1 MRNSIETKDPVQDEK
16 TDVSKDSKEVVRQDE
31 KNIFEDRDGS
41 TEEAGDVELVAD
53 LEALSALSLELEKTS
68 DQEIVGK
75 GGVTKSEKLATQ
87 KKSLGSGRLN
97 QDGSRPRSVLQEL
110 QDVIS
115 EESIPEENIESDH
128 SQNEEERS
136 ERCAWEVKQFKKTF
150 ETLQLEIQSL
160 EARIE
165 KLEERK
171 VAKAGKVEEEQEEK
185 MGKMI
190 LPQPIVVKPF
200 TVDDDSDFEEFTRDK
215 QDQVW
220 FGQEES
226 HKTWQEMTKEGN
238 TEDNME
244 GNMEG
249 NTEDNKE
256 GNMEGNK
263 EGNKPWQEDWE
274 DDFEV
279 EELASVLLAVK

>member
-1 MRNSIETKDPVQDEK
+1 MTARVEEMNGSSKLEATSNTSKLEGSSNSGTLGSSLPVDSTCYAPTCTLNNPEGKSEATSNLCYSPSCRFSSNDPNPSSDMRNSIETKNPVQDEK
-16 TDVSKDSKEVVRQDE
+16 RDVTKDLKEVVRQDE

-53 LEALSALSLELEKTS
+53 LKALAALSLELEKTS
-68 DQEIVGK
+68 DQEILGK
-75 GGVTKSEKLATQ
+75 CGVTKSEKLATQ
-87 KKSLGSGRLN
+87 KKSLGGGRLN

-160 EARIE
+160 EARIG

-171 VAKAGKVEEEQEEK
+171 VARAGKVEEEKMEKVEEEQEEK
-185 MGKMI
+185 MEKMI
-190 LPQPIVVKPF
+190 LP
-200 TVDDDSDFEEFTRDK
+200 
-215 QDQVW
+215 
-220 FGQEES
+220 
-226 HKTWQEMTKEGN
+226 
-238 TEDNME
+238 
-244 GNMEG
+244 
-249 NTEDNKE
+249 
-256 GNMEGNK
+256 
-263 EGNKPWQEDWE
+263 
-274 DDFEV
+274 
-279 EELASVLLAVK
+279 

>member
-1 MRNSIETKDPVQDEK
+1 MNKSIITKDPVQDEK
-16 TDVSKDSKEVVRQDE
+16 RDVSKDSKEVVRQDE

-53 LEALSALSLELEKTS
+53 LKALAALSLELEKTS
-68 DQEIVGK
+68 DQEILGK

-87 KKSLGSGRLN
+87 KKSLGGGRLN

-115 EESIPEENIESDH
+115 EESIPEESIESDH

-136 ERCAWEVKQFKKTF
+136 ERCAWEVKQFKKSF

-160 EARIE
+160 EARIG

-256 GNMEGNK
+256 GNK

>member
-1 MRNSIETKDPVQDEK
+1 MNKSIITKDPVQDKK
-16 TDVSKDSKEVVRQDE
+16 TDVTKDSKEVVRQDE

-53 LEALSALSLELEKTS
+53 LNALAALSLELEKTS

-97 QDGSRPRSVLQEL
+97 QDVSRPRSVLQEL

-115 EESIPEENIESDH
+115 EESIPEENVESDH

-160 EARIE
+160 EARIG

-185 MGKMI
+185 MEKMI
-190 LPQPIVVKPF
+190 FPQPIVVKPF

-249 NTEDNKE
+249 N
-256 GNMEGNK
+256 K

>member
-1 MRNSIETKDPVQDEK
+1 M
-16 TDVSKDSKEVVRQDE
+16 
-31 KNIFEDRDGS
+31 G
-41 TEEAGDVELVAD
+41 
-53 LEALSALSLELEKTS
+53 
-68 DQEIVGK
+68 
-75 GGVTKSEKLATQ
+75 
-87 KKSLGSGRLN
+87 
-97 QDGSRPRSVLQEL
+97 L

-136 ERCAWEVKQFKKTF
+136 ERCAWEVKQFKKSF

-160 EARIE
+160 EVRIG

-185 MGKMI
+185 MEKII

-226 HKTWQEMTKEGN
+226 HKTRQEDG
-238 TEDNME
+238 
-244 GNMEG
+244 
-249 NTEDNKE
+249 NKE
-256 GNMEGNK
+256 GNK
-263 EGNKPWQEDWE
+263 EDNKPWQEDWE

>member
-1 MRNSIETKDPVQDEK
+1 M
-16 TDVSKDSKEVVRQDE
+16 
-31 KNIFEDRDGS
+31 
-41 TEEAGDVELVAD
+41 ELVAD

-75 GGVTKSEKLATQ
+75 GGVTKSETLATQ
-87 KKSLGSGRLN
+87 KKSLGRRRLN
-97 QDGSRPRSVLQEL
+97 QDDSGPRSVLQEL

-115 EESIPEENIESDH
+115 EGTIPEGSQCIESDH

-171 VAKAGKVEEEQEEK
+171 MARAGKVEEEKMEKVEEEQEK
-185 MGKMI
+185 MEKMI
-190 LPQPIVVKPF
+190 LPQPIVIKPF

-220 FGQEES
+220 VGQEES
-226 HKTWQEMTKEGN
+226 HKTQQEKTKEGN
-238 TEDNME
+238 TE

-249 NTEDNKE
+249 NKD

>member
-1 MRNSIETKDPVQDEK
+1 MNGSSKLEATRKSSGSSKCSDLEATSNTSKLERSSTSGTVGSSLPVDSTYYASTCYAPSCTLNNPEGKSEATSNLCYSPSCRFSSNDPNPSADMRNSIETKDPVQDEK
-16 TDVSKDSKEVVRQDE
+16 TDVSKDSKEVVGQDE

-53 LEALSALSLELEKTS
+53 LKALAALSLELEKTS

-87 KKSLGSGRLN
+87 KKSLGGGRLN

-115 EESIPEENIESDH
+115 EESIPEENVESDH

-160 EARIE
+160 EARIG

-171 VAKAGKVEEEQEEK
+171 V
-185 MGKMI
+185 
-190 LPQPIVVKPF
+190 
-200 TVDDDSDFEEFTRDK
+200 
-215 QDQVW
+215 
-220 FGQEES
+220 
-226 HKTWQEMTKEGN
+226 
-238 TEDNME
+238 
-244 GNMEG
+244 
-249 NTEDNKE
+249 
-256 GNMEGNK
+256 
-263 EGNKPWQEDWE
+263 
-274 DDFEV
+274 
-279 EELASVLLAVK
+279 